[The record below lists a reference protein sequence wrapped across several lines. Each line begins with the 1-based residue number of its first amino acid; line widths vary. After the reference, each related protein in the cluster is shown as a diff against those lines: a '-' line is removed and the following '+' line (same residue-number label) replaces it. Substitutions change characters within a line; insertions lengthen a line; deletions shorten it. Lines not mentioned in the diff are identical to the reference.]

1 MTSFDD
7 KKEFN
12 VTSLR
17 RACRHCSLRELCLPM
32 GLCSEDVKRLEQ
44 IVNIKGPLDRGT
56 HLFREGDRFRSIYAV
71 RDGAIKTYSFDSDGR
86 EHVHGFHLPG
96 ELVGLDAIYPRVNRC
111 NAMALEKTTVC
122 ILPFSRLAQLAQEVP
137 GLQSQVLRLMSK
149 DLSLTSDRATD
160 HTAEEKLAGFLLG
173 LSARMGDETTLVLMM
188 PRRDIARY
196 LRLATE
202 TISRLFARFQ
212 KHQLIAVKRRTVR
225 ILDLDG
231 LRDVCGT
238 FEQESGRRVRGDSGL
253 R

>member
-1 MTSFDD
+1 MTSSSDRSR
-7 KKEFN
+7 FN

-32 GLCSEDVKRLEQ
+32 GLNSDDIKRLEG
-44 IVNIKGPLDRGT
+44 IVNTKGPMDRGA

-71 RDGAIKTYSFDSDGR
+71 REGAIKTYSFDSDGR

-122 ILPFSRLAQLAQEVP
+122 ILPFARLADLAQEVP
-137 GLQSQVLRLMSK
+137 GLQNQVLRLMSK

-160 HTAEEKLAGFLLG
+160 HTAEEKLAGFLLS
-173 LSARMGDETTLVLMM
+173 LSARMGGNDTLVLMM

-212 KHQLIAVKRRTVR
+212 KNKLIKVKRRTVKL
-225 ILDLDG
+225 LDTDG
-231 LRDVCGT
+231 LKDVCGAY
-238 FEQESGRRVRGDSGL
+238 EMDMGGQVRGDTG
-253 R
+253 RQ

>member
-1 MTSFDD
+1 MTSPSDNSG
-7 KKEFN
+7 FN

-32 GLCSEDVKRLEQ
+32 GLCTEDVKRLEG
-44 IVNIKGPLDRGT
+44 IVNIKGPLERGT

-111 NAMALEKTTVC
+111 NAMALEKTSVC
-122 ILPFSRLAQLAQEVP
+122 VLPFTKLAQLAQEVP
-137 GLQSQVLRLMSK
+137 GLQNQVLRLMSK
-149 DLSLTSDRATD
+149 DLSQTSDRATD
-160 HTAEEKLAGFLLG
+160 HTAEEKLAGFLL
-173 LSARMGDETTLVLMM
+173 SIAARMGGEDTLVLMM

-212 KHQLIAVKRRTVR
+212 KNNLIEVKRRTVR
-225 ILDLDG
+225 LLDLDG
-231 LRDVCGT
+231 LRDVCGA
-238 FEQESGRRVRGDSGL
+238 FEQESRRQIRGDSRL

>member
-1 MTSFDD
+1 MTSSDD
-7 KKEFN
+7 RAGFN

-32 GLCSEDVKRLEQ
+32 GLNSDDIKRLEG
-44 IVNIKGPLDRGT
+44 IVNTKGPMDRGA

-111 NAMALEKTTVC
+111 NAVALEKTSVC
-122 ILPFSRLAQLAQEVP
+122 ILPFGRLANLAQEVP

-160 HTAEEKLAGFLLG
+160 HTAEEKLAGFLLSI
-173 LSARMGDETTLVLMM
+173 SARMGGTDTLVLMM

-212 KHQLIAVKRRTVR
+212 KNELIEVKRRTVR
-225 ILDLDG
+225 LIDIDG
-231 LRDVCGT
+231 LKAVCGAY
-238 FEQESGRRVRGDSGL
+238 EQDIVGQLRGDTGQ

>member
-1 MTSFDD
+1 
-7 KKEFN
+7 
-12 VTSLR
+12 
-17 RACRHCSLRELCLPM
+17 M

-44 IVNIKGPLDRGT
+44 IVNVKGPLERGT

-96 ELVGLDAIYPRVNRC
+96 ELVGLDAIYPRYNRC
-111 NAMALEKTTVC
+111 NAMVLEKTSVC
-122 ILPFSRLAQLAQEVP
+122 ILPFGRLARLAQEVP

-149 DLSLTSDRATD
+149 DLSITSDRATD
-160 HTAEEKLAGFLLG
+160 HTAEEKLAGFLLSI
-173 LSARMGDETTLVLMM
+173 SARMGGDDTLVLMM

-212 KHQLIAVKRRTVR
+212 KNKLIEVKRRTVR
-225 ILDLDG
+225 LLDIDG

-238 FEQESGRRVRGDSGL
+238 FEPESRHRARGDSGL